1 MKKFNKNKIIT
12 EGNIVNVKN
21 YLDTLNKKVTERLS
35 KKDVALLDILFENFV
50 GNFPLE
56 DLGNNDKIKELK
68 KLEEQIMPFLNKEQQ
83 DLLNEWSDLENECV
97 FDIIKQAVFY
107 GFYANILLGNQF
119 IIL

>member
-1 MKKFNKNKIIT
+1 
-12 EGNIVNVKN
+12 
-21 YLDTLNKKVTERLS
+21 
-35 KKDVALLDILFENFV
+35 
-50 GNFPLE
+50 
-56 DLGNNDKIKELK
+56 
-68 KLEEQIMPFLNKEQQ
+68 MPFLNKKQQ